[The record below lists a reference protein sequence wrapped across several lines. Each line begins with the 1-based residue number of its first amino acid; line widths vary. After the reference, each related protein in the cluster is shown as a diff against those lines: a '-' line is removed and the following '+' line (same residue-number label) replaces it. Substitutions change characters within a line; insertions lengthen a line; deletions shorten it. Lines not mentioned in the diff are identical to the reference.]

1 MDLLDLNRVVSLNS
15 PTGSAFQ
22 LLPHRSILMKT
33 TDSNTEF
40 QALYEALGYQ
50 FKDKDLVVQAFRHS
64 SYVNEQAAVGLEDN
78 ERLEFLGD
86 AVLDLAVSHLLMER
100 NQGANEGELSRY
112 RSMVVDEA
120 GLHDVASRL
129 ELGHYL
135 LLGKGEDQSLGRQ
148 KPSILANVTE
158 ALLGAIYLD
167 AGFDVTK
174 KIIEKVFAPLLEKVG
189 TDDLVQD
196 FKSLLQEFTQQAFKS
211 LPKYR
216 LTEESGPAHDKVFRI
231 SLAVNG
237 IVLAE
242 GVGKSKKEAEQHA
255 AREAYLRL
263 RED

>member
-1 MDLLDLNRVVSLNS
+1 MVI
-15 PTGSAFQ
+15 
-22 LLPHRSILMKT
+22 PH
-33 TDSNTEF
+33 SNTKFE
-40 QALYEALGYQ
+40 ALYEVLGYE
-50 FKDKDLVVQAFRHS
+50 FEDTDLVVQAFRHS
-64 SYVNEQAAVGLEDN
+64 SYVNEQAGVGLEDN

-100 NQGANEGELSRY
+100 NGGANEGDLSRF

-129 ELGHYL
+129 ELGRYL

-158 ALLGAIYLD
+158 ALIGAIYLD
-167 AGFDVTK
+167 GGFDVAK
-174 KIIEKVFAPLLEKVG
+174 RVVERVFAPLLEKVG

-216 LTEESGPAHDKVFRI
+216 LTEETGPAHDKVFRI
-231 SLAVNG
+231 ALAVNG

-242 GVGKSKKEAEQHA
+242 GMGKSKKEAEQRA
-255 AREAYLRL
+255 AKEAFSRL
-263 RED
+263 KED